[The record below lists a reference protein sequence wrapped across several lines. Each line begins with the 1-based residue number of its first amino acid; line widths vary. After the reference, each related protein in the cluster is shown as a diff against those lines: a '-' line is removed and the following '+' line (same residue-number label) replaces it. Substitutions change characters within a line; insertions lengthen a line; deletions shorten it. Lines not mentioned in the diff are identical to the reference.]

1 MLASWTSSCVL
12 PLVGS
17 GAAWKPRLFADL
29 SAEEGLGSCL
39 ALFAVS
45 TTGTW
50 LLVSPGALTNTV
62 LQAQN

>member
-1 MLASWTSSCVL
+1 M

-17 GAAWKPRLFADL
+17 GAAWRPRLFADL
-29 SAEEGLGSCL
+29 SVEEGLGCCI

-45 TTGTW
+45 TTGMW

-62 LQAQN
+62 LQAQNRGSQQP